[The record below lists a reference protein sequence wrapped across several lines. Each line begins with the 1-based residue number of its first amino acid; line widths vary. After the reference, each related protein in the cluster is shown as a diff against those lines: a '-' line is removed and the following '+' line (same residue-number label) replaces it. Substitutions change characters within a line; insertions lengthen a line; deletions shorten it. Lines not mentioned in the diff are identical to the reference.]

1 MYGGPEASSSILF
14 TSTTT
19 TTFKHSETEHQNR
32 GFMDSVLHQQNQ
44 HQQHHQQPINH
55 SGLMRYRSAPSSFFA
70 NFDDCTYDT
79 EKLFARFLAGAGA
92 ATVDSLNQQQNQF
105 MVSPIKHET
114 SDTNLQEQ
122 QQTIYQSNSQPLLLN
137 QNASVSSPVEGSYR
151 AVNSMAVD
159 RKMANNNIT
168 NNLNLTR
175 QNSSPAGFFSHSN
188 VENGFGVMGGI
199 GNFRPGNGN
208 NGEASSSGGR
218 LKGHMNYSSGP
229 PTSSSG
235 LMTQISE
242 IGESLGGASSPD
254 EGSLRED
261 QGNSGCFIT
270 GFPMGSWDDSALLS
284 ENFGGLKRGCD
295 DDRKTFS
302 VSGLNSTEAQNGEG
316 GKQSPGMLAHHLSLP
331 KATAEI
337 SAIEKF
343 LQFQDS
349 VPCKI
354 RAKRG
359 CATHPRSIA
368 ERVRRTRISERMRKL
383 QELVPNMDK
392 QTNTADMLDLAV
404 DYIKDLQKQ
413 VERLS
418 DNHGRCTCSNK
429 QKL

>member
-1 MYGGPEASSSILF
+1 
-14 TSTTT
+14 
-19 TTFKHSETEHQNR
+19 
-32 GFMDSVLHQQNQ
+32 MDSDLHQQNQ
-44 HQQHHQQPINH
+44 HQQQPINP

-70 NFDDCTYDT
+70 NFDDCADET
-79 EKLFARFLAGAGA
+79 ERFFARFMAGTGA
-92 ATVDSLNQQQNQF
+92 ASDDTLNEQQNQF
-105 MVSPIKHET
+105 MGSPMKHET
-114 SDTNLQEQ
+114 SDTNLQQ
-122 QQTIYQSNSQPLLLN
+122 QQQMIYQSNSQPPLIN
-137 QNASVSSPVEGSYR
+137 QNASVSSPMESSYR

-159 RKMANNNIT
+159 RKMANSNINNH
-168 NNLNLTR
+168 LNLTR
-175 QNSSPAGFFSHSN
+175 QNSSPSGFFSHLN
-188 VENGFGVMGGI
+188 VENGFGVTRGI

-208 NGEASSSGGR
+208 NGEASTSGGR

-229 PTSSSG
+229 PTSSG

-254 EGSLRED
+254 EDSLRED

-270 GFPMGSWDDSALLS
+270 GFPVGSWDDSALLS
-284 ENFGGLKRGCD
+284 ENFGGLKRGRD
-295 DDRKTFS
+295 DDRKTF
-302 VSGLNSTEAQNGEG
+302 SGLNSTEAQVRISVLGQVCRSFLSSLRWHIDGEG
-316 GKQSPGMLAHHLSLP
+316 GKQSPVMLAHHLSLP
-331 KATAEI
+331 KTSAEMA
-337 SAIEKF
+337 SIEKF

-368 ERVRRTRISERMRKL
+368 ERLLLVEQALTLPTRRVRRTKISERMRKL

-418 DNHGRCTCSNK
+418 DNHARCTCSNK